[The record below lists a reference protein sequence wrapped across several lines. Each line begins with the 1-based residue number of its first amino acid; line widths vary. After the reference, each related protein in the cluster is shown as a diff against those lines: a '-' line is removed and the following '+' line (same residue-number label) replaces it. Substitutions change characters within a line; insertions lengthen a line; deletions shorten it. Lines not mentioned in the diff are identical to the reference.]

1 MLCQSRGR
9 RGGVGG
15 VTAQLMSDFQ
25 MSRVSRQP
33 VLTPMQGLSQ
43 VQTTPFEGGSLP
55 GTQLLSAPLGRAL
68 AQTQDA
74 CNGGRAG
81 CETITMGVCTGAA
94 GRAARLP
101 HWPDDWYAPGSEQL
115 LLASFIL
122 QLLWLL
128 RQILSAATPCKV
140 GHPSQAEGFGA
151 PQIPLPRTDTACGL
165 RMKGETPVNSTM
177 SIGQARKMVEQLKI
191 EASLCRIKVSKAAAD
206 LMTYCDAHACE
217 DPLITPVPTS
227 ENPFREK
234 KFFCAL
240 L

>member
-1 MLCQSRGR
+1 GCRGWY
-9 RGGVGG
+9 GEYGW
-15 VTAQLMSDFQ
+15 
-25 MSRVSRQP
+25 QP
-33 VLTPMQGLSQ
+33 LTEIVQGLLGCS
-43 VQTTPFEGGSLP
+43 ELSLF
-55 GTQLLSAPLGRAL
+55 S
-68 AQTQDA
+68 
-74 CNGGRAG
+74 
-81 CETITMGVCTGAA
+81 
-94 GRAARLP
+94 
-101 HWPDDWYAPGSEQL
+101 
-115 LLASFIL
+115 
-122 QLLWLL
+122 
-128 RQILSAATPCKV
+128 
-140 GHPSQAEGFGA
+140 
-151 PQIPLPRTDTACGL
+151 

>member
-1 MLCQSRGR
+1 
-9 RGGVGG
+9 
-15 VTAQLMSDFQ
+15 
-25 MSRVSRQP
+25 
-33 VLTPMQGLSQ
+33 MQ
-43 VQTTPFEGGSLP
+43 
-55 GTQLLSAPLGRAL
+55 
-68 AQTQDA
+68 
-74 CNGGRAG
+74 
-81 CETITMGVCTGAA
+81 
-94 GRAARLP
+94 AARLP
-101 HWPDDWYAPGSEQL
+101 HWPGSWYAPASEQL

-122 QLLWLL
+122 QVPAIQAAPELQKLRPAALTRTLALPSPVASSVSHCFCIRFFQLQLPTGWGTHL
-128 RQILSAATPCKV
+128 RQVLVPSTDPTPRAAT
-140 GHPSQAEGFGA
+140 AARGF
-151 PQIPLPRTDTACGL
+151 

>member
-1 MLCQSRGR
+1 MGN
-9 RGGVGG
+9 
-15 VTAQLMSDFQ
+15 D
-25 MSRVSRQP
+25 
-33 VLTPMQGLSQ
+33 
-43 VQTTPFEGGSLP
+43 GSL
-55 GTQLLSAPLGRAL
+55 GEKRKFSCFCCCVRYFQLQHPTRWDTHLRRFWCTPLTL
-68 AQTQDA
+68 LP
-74 CNGGRAG
+74 
-81 CETITMGVCTGAA
+81 
-94 GRAARLP
+94 RAA
-101 HWPDDWYAPGSEQL
+101 A
-115 LLASFIL
+115 
-122 QLLWLL
+122 
-128 RQILSAATPCKV
+128 
-140 GHPSQAEGFGA
+140 
-151 PQIPLPRTDTACGL
+151 ACGL

>member
-1 MLCQSRGR
+1 MPPPPTLHSR
-9 RGGVGG
+9 
-15 VTAQLMSDFQ
+15 A
-25 MSRVSRQP
+25 
-33 VLTPMQGLSQ
+33 
-43 VQTTPFEGGSLP
+43 E
-55 GTQLLSAPLGRAL
+55 
-68 AQTQDA
+68 
-74 CNGGRAG
+74 
-81 CETITMGVCTGAA
+81 
-94 GRAARLP
+94 
-101 HWPDDWYAPGSEQL
+101 
-115 LLASFIL
+115 
-122 QLLWLL
+122 
-128 RQILSAATPCKV
+128 AATAAS
-140 GHPSQAEGFGA
+140 HF
-151 PQIPLPRTDTACGL
+151 